1 MSIRESAPILPPLP
15 ADVLAGRVPKWRLDR
30 LTHRVCPS
38 CRGDRPEPV
47 CCRPDGLE
55 VAACAGCGMRYL
67 AEVPGP
73 EDLDAFYRDYA
84 AYKRILRP
92 RVSLAFRLSPIKP
105 ADPYVEILRA
115 TGGIAGERLCEVGCS
130 FGAFLRKARA
140 AGAQVSGV
148 ELDEAALRE
157 LQAAGI
163 PASRRLEPGRT
174 FDVMCA
180 FQLLEHLSNPESFA
194 AEVADALR
202 DDGRLLL
209 AMPNGDDGARVGPG
223 WVGYRVDLEH
233 LNYFGVGTL
242 APLLRRHGLL
252 IEHYWE
258 VLQAN
263 LPRGNRES
271 MPTRRPLEL
280 LRAWLAEGGGTIRP
294 RDGQFM
300 LVVLARK
307 VAGSGA

>member
-1 MSIRESAPILPPLP
+1 
-15 ADVLAGRVPKWRLDR
+15 
-30 LTHRVCPS
+30 
-38 CRGDRPEPV
+38 
-47 CCRPDGLE
+47 
-55 VAACAGCGMRYL
+55 
-67 AEVPGP
+67 
-73 EDLDAFYRDYA
+73 
-84 AYKRILRP
+84 
-92 RVSLAFRLSPIKP
+92 
-105 ADPYVEILRA
+105 
-115 TGGIAGERLCEVGCS
+115 
-130 FGAFLRKARA
+130 
-140 AGAQVSGV
+140 
-148 ELDEAALRE
+148 
-157 LQAAGI
+157 
-163 PASRRLEPGRT
+163 
-174 FDVMCA
+174 MCA